1 MTDFQG
7 VNIDECFAS
16 LGEKFRKSNGEPS
29 YRPNQKEVIKKA
41 LTALVEQDY
50 DVFFIDAP
58 VGHGKSPDIA
68 AIIKVINAMDY
79 DAYFTTPVIIL
90 QDQLV
95 EDFPF
100 IPQIK
105 GRSNFSCLDNPEDN
119 CSDAECQV
127 DEKYAEKCPFA
138 NLCTYTTQRNLCI
151 NSPACGM
158 NTAYMMS
165 VRKEVFDTRYL
176 YACDE
181 AHSVPEAAIGYVAVS
196 IREDDVGGFIPVFD
210 KGFQA
215 YLIWLEKM
223 VYPKVKERYDQIK
236 DRVKS
241 FGKGKRKA
249 ALGIMEEF
257 KRLKQLVKKIE
268 LLSSDYADNDED
280 WTYNIDTDTKG
291 KKITFQP
298 LTSGRFLKYV
308 LWNRGEKI
316 ILSSGTI
323 TPEVYMKEGGIED
336 KSFNIKDCVIE
347 IPSDFPPENSPI
359 YYKSVGKM
367 TNDMKDITFPKIMK
381 EINEVVKNRQDRKGI
396 IHTFSYNYRPGIP
409 YAKLITDSLDPELR
423 HLVYVQDKNNRTGSL
438 NEWMDLDE
446 PSLFISTAMTEG
458 LNLKDDLCRYQ
469 IYLKVG
475 FPNIMDTRVAKRL
488 ELGHWGWYYLQAIE
502 DIEQSSGRATR
513 TKDDWSEMF
522 IYDSSFATVFTKY
535 NKYLKPWF
543 KERMKF
549 VNV

>member
-1 MTDFQG
+1 MTEFQG
-7 VNIDECFAS
+7 VDVDECFAS
-16 LGEKFRKSNGEPS
+16 LGEKFRKSNGDPS
-29 YRPNQKEVIKKA
+29 YRPNQKEAIMKA

-50 DVFFIDAP
+50 DVFFIDAS

-79 DAYFTTPVIIL
+79 DAYFTTPQILL

-105 GRSNFSCLDNPEDN
+105 GRSNFPCLDNPADN

-127 DEKYAEKCPFA
+127 NEKYAEECPFA
-138 NLCTYTTQRNLCI
+138 NLCTYTTQRNLCQS
-151 NSPACGM
+151 SPACGM
-158 NTAYMMS
+158 NTAYMMT
-165 VRKEVFDTRYL
+165 VRKEVFNTRYL

-196 IREDDVGGFIPVFD
+196 IREEDVGGFIPVFE
-210 KGFQA
+210 KGFEA

-223 VYPKVKERYDQIK
+223 VYPKVKERYDQVK
-236 DRVKS
+236 ERVKS

-249 ALGIMEEF
+249 ALGAMEEF
-257 KRLKQLVKKIE
+257 KRLQQLIKKIE
-268 LLSSDYADNDED
+268 LLSRDYTDNEED
-280 WTYNIDTDTKG
+280 WNYNIDSDTKG

-323 TPEVYMKEGGIED
+323 TPEIYIKEGGLD
-336 KSFNIKDCVIE
+336 NRAFNSKDCVIE
-347 IPSDFPPENSPI
+347 IPSDFPSEKSPI
-359 YYKSVGKM
+359 YYKAIGKM

-381 EINEVVKNRQDRKGI
+381 EINEVIKHRQDRKGI
-396 IHTFSYNYRPGIP
+396 IHTFSYDLRPGIP
-409 YAKLITDSLDPELR
+409 YSTAITNALDPELR
-423 HLVYVQDKNNRTGSL
+423 HLVCFQDRKNRKGSL
-438 NEWMDLDE
+438 EAWMNSDE
-446 PSLFISTAMTEG
+446 PSVFLSTNMTEG

-469 IYLKVG
+469 IYLKIG
-475 FPNIMDTRVAKRL
+475 FPNTQDKRVAKRL
-488 ELGHWGWYYLQAIE
+488 ELGHWIWYYMQAME
-502 DIEQSSGRATR
+502 DLEQSSGRATR
-513 TKDDWSEMF
+513 TKEDYSEMF
-522 IYDSSFATVFTKY
+522 IYDSSFATMFTKY
-535 NKYLKPWF
+535 GKYMKPWF
-543 KERMKF
+543 KQRMKF
-549 VNV
+549 INM